1 MKRHLGWNWFQYPIC
16 FNLSL
21 LKIPLRLF
29 KSDLDADE
37 SFRKFEMKEM
47 KVLLADDE
55 DEFVKT
61 LAERIEMRDLK
72 SEIAFDGESA
82 LEIMDA
88 APRMRQDFLFGA
100 RSYYVWRRELMK
112 QIISFKTTLR
122 AWTWGTCPHAGSS
135 FASTGPETPAAIPRS
150 WAAVPYG
157 SFSP

>member
-29 KSDLDADE
+29 KSDPDADE
-37 SFRKFEMKEM
+37 FFRKFEMKEM

-72 SEIAFDGESA
+72 SEIAFDGETPLRLWTQPPECGRA
-82 LEIMDA
+82 FCLGPGVIM
-88 APRMRQDFLFGA
+88 FG
-100 RSYYVWRRELMK
+100 E
-112 QIISFKTTLR
+112 
-122 AWTWGTCPHAGSS
+122 
-135 FASTGPETPAAIPRS
+135 EN
-150 WAAVPYG
+150 
-157 SFSP
+157 